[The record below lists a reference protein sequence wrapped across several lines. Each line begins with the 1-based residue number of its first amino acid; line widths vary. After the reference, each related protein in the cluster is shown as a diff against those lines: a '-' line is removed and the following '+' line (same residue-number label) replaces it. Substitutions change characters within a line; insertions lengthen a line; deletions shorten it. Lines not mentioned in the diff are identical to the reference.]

1 MNKSTLL
8 VWITLMLISQI
19 GFSQQGGHYQ
29 ITPQVRESKNEL
41 SLQSQND
48 GKIQIEFQLHSYDLI
63 KVDSENAFIVKANNT
78 SEFIKKG
85 APHLPVYAKSVI
97 SPNNKD
103 YTINILDSKF
113 IEIKDID
120 ILPSKGNLTR
130 DVNPKDIP
138 YVYGEEYKQN
148 AFYPTNIASI
158 DKAYILRNKR
168 GQSIKINPIQY
179 NPVSKVLR
187 IYTNI
192 SIELEISTTKAS
204 YNLLPSTKSSKSDS
218 KFNEIYKSH
227 FLNFSE
233 DKTKYTP
240 LNDDIGNMLIISY
253 ADFIDEIQD
262 YASWKRQKGIP
273 VEIVDVATIG
283 SAQAI
288 KTYVQNYYNSKGLT
302 YLLLVGDNAQVPTS
316 STSAGDSDNNYGYI
330 VGSDHYIDIFVGRF
344 SGETGA
350 QITTQVNRTI
360 HYERD
365 LSTQDTWLSK
375 GVGIASNE
383 GSDPSDAEHMN
394 TIEGKL
400 EGYGYNIS
408 RCYQD
413 GGSAQQL
420 STLLNNGIGLIN
432 YVGHGSD
439 YSFASMTYTVND
451 VNALTNT
458 NKLPFIFDVA
468 CVNGNFTSKTCFAE
482 AWLRA
487 TNNNQPT
494 GAIAICAS
502 TINQSWVPPM
512 IAQTEMN
519 DILVESYANNIK
531 RSYTGIVLNGMFKM
545 NDVYGSGGD
554 NMSDTWTIFGDPS
567 LQIRTK
573 TPQAIAAQHS
583 MTIPEGN
590 TSFTVNN
597 IGNEAFVCLS
607 KQGII
612 VASKKSSNGSATL
625 TFNEQ
630 NGGDKLTLT
639 ITGYNKIPYIQEITV
654 GGTSTVLTSNFSADK
669 TNINTG
675 EAVKF
680 TDMSQGNPTAWLWQF
695 EGGTPSSSTE
705 QNPTV
710 TYSQEG
716 SYNVSLKVSNATTD
730 NTNSITDMITVSS
743 TPSDEYC
750 TIMPDQCSTYEY
762 ISSVKFAD
770 LNKNSVCDRYSN
782 NTDVEAN
789 VLAGTSYTLE
799 VGIGRSDSSDKV
811 SAWIDWDK
819 NGVFDVQTEEYVL
832 SVSGNTANIDIAI
845 PENALTDRY
854 TMRVRLTYQSTP
866 TPCDASTYGEVEDYI
881 INVTPQDY
889 CTPSSSSFDKYE
901 YIGMVKFANINNSS
915 SYSGYTNYTNL
926 SANVLK
932 GDSYPLE
939 VTVMKYD
946 SGDKVNA
953 WFDWNNDG
961 DFLDINEEFILTGTS
976 TGVFSKDITIPDN
989 AELGKIRMRV
999 RVSYNSTPTPCDNSS
1014 YGESEDYSIYVNNRN
1029 LTERGIE
1036 ITKELIIYPNPITD
1050 ICHVLLTGSNISP
1063 ANITII
1069 DIQGKLVLKTV
1080 LTDSQ
1085 LNLSNLKP
1093 GLYFM
1098 TLTDNN
1104 KKYTKKILVK

>member
-1 MNKSTLL
+1 MKKFTLL
-8 VWITLMLISQI
+8 ASVALMLISQI
-19 GFSQQGGHYQ
+19 GFSQQGGHHQ
-29 ITPQVRESKNEL
+29 INPQERESKNDL
-41 SLQSQND
+41 SLQSQQD
-48 GKIQIEFQLHSYDLI
+48 DKIQIVFKLHSYDLI
-63 KVDSENAFIVKANNT
+63 KIDSENAFIVKANNT

-97 SPNNKD
+97 TPNDKD
-103 YTINILDSKF
+103 YKINILNSKY
-113 IEIKDID
+113 IEIKDIN
-120 ILPSKGNLTR
+120 ILPSKGDLTR

-138 YVYGEEYKQN
+138 YVYGEEYRLN
-148 AFYPTNIASI
+148 SFYPANIASI

-168 GQSIKINPIQY
+168 GQSIKVNPIQY

-187 IYTNI
+187 IYTSI
-192 SIELEISTTKAS
+192 SLELEVSKTKAS
-204 YNLLPSTKSSKSDS
+204 YNLLPNTKSTKSDS
-218 KFNEIYKSH
+218 RFNEIYKSH

-240 LNDDIGNMLIISY
+240 LNDDIGNMLIISH

-262 YASWKRQKGIP
+262 YANWKRQKGIP
-273 VEIVDVATIG
+273 VEIVNVTTIG
-283 SAQAI
+283 NAQAI
-288 KTYVQNYYNSKGLT
+288 KTYVQNYYNSNGLT
-302 YLLLVGDNAQVPTS
+302 YLLLVGDNAQVPSS

-330 VGSDHYIDIFVGRF
+330 VGTDHYIDLFVGRF

-350 QITTQVNRTI
+350 QISTQVNRTI

-365 LSTQDTWLSK
+365 LNTQDIWLSK

-383 GSDPSDAEHMN
+383 GSGPSDAEHMN

-400 EGYGYNIS
+400 EGYGYTIT

-458 NKLPFIFDVA
+458 NKLPVIFDVA

-487 TNNNQPT
+487 TNNNEPT
-494 GAIAICAS
+494 GAVAICAS

-512 IAQTEMN
+512 IAQNEMN

-531 RSYTGIVLNGMFKM
+531 RSYTGIVLNGIFKM
-545 NDVYGSGGD
+545 NDVHGSDGD
-554 NMSDTWTIFGDPS
+554 KMADTWTIFGDPS

-583 MTIPEGN
+583 LTIPEGN

-607 KQGII
+607 KQGVIL
-612 VASKKSSNGSATL
+612 ASKKSTNGSATL
-625 TFNEQ
+625 TFGEQ

-639 ITGYNKIPYIQEITV
+639 ITGYNKMPYIKEITV
-654 GGTSTVLTSNFSADK
+654 GGTQVVLTSNFSADK
-669 TNINTG
+669 TNVNTD

-680 TDMSQGNPTAWLWQF
+680 TDISEGNPTVWLWQF
-695 EGGTPSSSTE
+695 EGGNPASSTE

-716 SYNVSLKVSNATTD
+716 TYNVSLKVSNTTTN
-730 NTNSITDMITVSS
+730 NTNSIADMITVTT
-743 TPSDEYC
+743 TPSGEYC
-750 TIMPDQCSTYEY
+750 TVMPDQCSTYEY

-770 LNKNSVCDRYSN
+770 LNKSSVCDKYSN

-799 VGIGRSDSSDKV
+799 VGIGRSDNSDKV

-832 SVSGNTANIDIAI
+832 NVSGSAASIDVAI
-845 PENALTDRY
+845 PEDALTDRY
-854 TMRVRLTYQSTP
+854 TMRVRLTYQTTP
-866 TPCDASTYGEVEDYI
+866 TPCAASTYGEVEDYI

-901 YIGMVKFANINNSS
+901 YIGLVKFANINNSS
-915 SYSGYTNYTNL
+915 SFSGYTNYTNI

-932 GDSYPLE
+932 GNSYPLE
-939 VTVMKYD
+939 VTIMKYD

-961 DFLDINEEFILTGTS
+961 DFLDVNETYSLSGATS
-976 TGVFSKDITIPDN
+976 GIFSKTISIPDN

-1014 YGESEDYSIYVNNRN
+1014 YGESEDYSIYINNRG
-1029 LTERGIE
+1029 LAERGIE
-1036 ITKELIIYPNPITD
+1036 VAKELIIYPNPVKN
-1050 ICHVLLTGSNISP
+1050 ICYISLTGSNITKSD
-1063 ANITII
+1063 ITIV
-1069 DIQGKLVLKTV
+1069 DIQGKLILKTV
-1080 LTDSQ
+1080 LTESQ
-1085 LNLSNLKP
+1085 LNLSHLKP
-1093 GLYFM
+1093 GLYFIS
-1098 TLTDNN
+1098 LTDDNR
-1104 KKYTKKILVK
+1104 KYTKKIIIK